1 MQVYE
6 RLKYLRKSILK
17 MTQDDFAK
25 KLNLSRSNL
34 ASIETDKVSLT
45 DRNIILIC
53 ETFNVNEQ
61 WLRTGEGE
69 MFREQSE
76 EEEIASYM
84 GKLLNNSNVNIDFQK
99 RFIKALSK
107 LSIEDWKIIEK
118 FCDQL
123 MLENEKEKGE

>member
-1 MQVYE
+1 MEIFE
-6 RLKYLRKSILK
+6 RVKYLRKSILK
-17 MTQDDFAK
+17 LTQDDFAN
-25 KLNLSRSNL
+25 KLHMKRSTI
-34 ASIETDKVSLT
+34 SVMEIGKISVT
-45 DRNIILIC
+45 DRNIITIC
-53 ETFNVNEQ
+53 ETFNVNEH

-69 MFREQSE
+69 MFRKQSE
-76 EEEIASYM
+76 EEEIAAYM
-84 GKLLNNSNVNIDFQK
+84 GKLLNNSNVNADFQK

>member
-1 MQVYE
+1 MNSRVKQIRTY
-6 RLKYLRKSILK
+6 Y
-17 MTQDDFAK
+17 
-25 KLNLSRSNL
+25 NLSMEKFGEQLGVSKVAISL
-34 ASIETDKVSLT
+34 IESGKNNLT

-53 ETFNVNEQ
+53 ETFNVNEH

-69 MFREQSE
+69 MFRKQSE
-76 EEEIASYM
+76 EEEIAAYM
-84 GKLLNNSNVNIDFQK
+84 GKLLNNSNVNADFQK

>member
-1 MQVYE
+1 MSINE
-6 RLKYLRKSILK
+6 RVKMLRK
-17 MTQDDFAK
+17 Q
-25 KLNLSRSNL
+25 LNLTL
-34 ASIETDKVSLT
+34 EKFGEKISIKKNSLSQIESGKNNLT

-53 ETFNVNEQ
+53 ETFNVNEH

-69 MFREQSE
+69 MFRKQSE
-76 EEEIASYM
+76 EEEIAAYM
-84 GKLLNNSNVNIDFQK
+84 GKLLNNSNVNADFQK

>member
-1 MQVYE
+1 MSINE
-6 RLKYLRKSILK
+6 RVKMLRK
-17 MTQDDFAK
+17 Q
-25 KLNLSRSNL
+25 LNLTL
-34 ASIETDKVSLT
+34 EKFGEKISIKKNSLSQIESGKNKLT
-45 DRNIILIC
+45 DRNIVLIC

-61 WLRTGEGE
+61 WLRTGEGD

-76 EEEIASYM
+76 EEEIAAYM
-84 GKLLNNSNVNIDFQK
+84 GKLLNNSNVNADFQK

>member
-1 MQVYE
+1 MSINE
-6 RLKYLRKSILK
+6 RVKMLRK
-17 MTQDDFAK
+17 Q
-25 KLNLSRSNL
+25 LNLTL
-34 ASIETDKVSLT
+34 EKFGEKISIKKNSLSQIESGKNNLT

-53 ETFNVNEQ
+53 ETFNVNEH

-69 MFREQSE
+69 MFRKQSE

-84 GKLLNNSNVNIDFQK
+84 GKLLNNSNVNADFQK

-107 LSIEDWKIIEK
+107 LSLEDWKIIEK